1 MEKTKELYARVW
13 NEYEKGLRFHN
24 QMDLNDTVTAN
35 ENFFIGKQWEGV
47 EANGLPT
54 PVFNFLKRVV
64 LFTIAGITSD
74 NLKMQATP
82 LKAHGDREKL
92 NQISDV
98 VNTEFESLFERN
110 KMGSVLREYMRNA
123 AVDGDGCTYTY
134 WDADVET
141 GAL

>member
-82 LKAHGDREKL
+82 LKP
-92 NQISDV
+92 
-98 VNTEFESLFERN
+98 T
-110 KMGSVLREYMRNA
+110 
-123 AVDGDGCTYTY
+123 
-134 WDADVET
+134 ET
-141 GAL
+141 GKN